1 MPSKFASGKNAISQ
15 CDRCSFRFKLRDL
28 RTLTIKTK
36 QVNIKVCRDCWEQD
50 QPQLQLGMYPV
61 NDPQAVRD
69 PRPDTSYPQSR
80 ALLLQVNI
88 GAGVGVSI
96 GVLGLAILPIG
107 FTVFSSGGVSYSPT
121 NTTQSSGGTSY
132 AVAGTVRASDGTEY
146 NPI

>member
-1 MPSKFASGKNAISQ
+1 MPSKFAAGRATISQ
-15 CDRCSFRFKLRDL
+15 CDRCNFRFKLRDL

-80 ALLLQVNI
+80 ALLLQVNA
-88 GAGVGVSI
+88 GAGVGMTI
-96 GVLGLAILPIG
+96 GDLLPRSVTG

-146 NPI
+146 APV

>member
-1 MPSKFASGKNAISQ
+1 MPSKFASGKAAISQ

-61 NDPQAVRD
+61 NDPQAIRD

-80 ALLLQVNI
+80 ALLLQVNA
-88 GAGVGVSI
+88 GAGVGVTI
-96 GVLGLAILPIG
+96 GDLLLRSVTG
-107 FTVFSSGGVSYSPT
+107 FTVFSSSGVSYSPT
-121 NTTQSSGGTSY
+121 NAVQSSGGTLY
-132 AVAGTVRASDGTEY
+132 NVQGAVRASDGTEY
-146 NPI
+146 APV

>member
-1 MPSKFASGKNAISQ
+1 MPSKFAAGRATISQ

-36 QVNIKVCRDCWEQD
+36 QVNIKVCRACWEQD

-80 ALLLQVNI
+80 ALLLQVNT
-88 GAGVGVSI
+88 GAGVGVTI
-96 GVLGLAILPIG
+96 GDPLLRSVTG

-121 NTTQSSGGTSY
+121 NTTQSSGGTLY
-132 AVAGTVRASDGTEY
+132 NVQGAVRASDGTEY
-146 NPI
+146 APV

>member
-1 MPSKFASGKNAISQ
+1 MPSKFASGKAALGF

-28 RTLTIKTK
+28 RKLTIKTK
-36 QVNIKVCRDCWEQD
+36 QVDIKVCRDCYEQD

-80 ALLLQVNI
+80 ALLLQVNA
-88 GAGVGVSI
+88 GAGVGA
-96 GVLGLAILPIG
+96 GVGDLLPRSVTG

-146 NPI
+146 APV

>member
-80 ALLLQVNI
+80 ALLLQVNA
-88 GAGVGVSI
+88 GAGVGATI
-96 GVLGLAILPIG
+96 GDLLLRSVTG
-107 FTVFSSGGVSYSPT
+107 FTVFSSSGVSYSPT
-121 NTTQSSGGTSY
+121 NAVRSSGGTLY
-132 AVAGTVRASDGTEY
+132 NVQGAVRASDGTEY
-146 NPI
+146 APV